1 MVNSKCVVYLYYN
14 NKTKQLKIKIMTTI
28 KNTLNKLDLT
38 EKIGL
43 SFVGLV
49 ILPLLT
55 FIVVNM
61 INGNFTQF

>member
-1 MVNSKCVVYLYYN
+1 MN
-14 NKTKQLKIKIMTTI
+14 TI

-43 SFVGLV
+43 TFVGTF

-61 INGNFTQF
+61 VNGNFTQF

>member
-1 MVNSKCVVYLYYN
+1 MYYN

>member
-1 MVNSKCVVYLYYN
+1 MK
-14 NKTKQLKIKIMTTI
+14 TI

-55 FIVVNM
+55 FVVVNM